1 MTSPFSILV
10 RLRTWARLY
19 DCMSDWIKLRVVN
32 SRRVDL
38 NCQSCLADWSSS
50 ELFISHLL
58 RWFVNLPRQVEK
70 ITFLNWNIHKNAKN
84 TFRIREEKMGAVSSA
99 PSDLSDYDEDPT
111 EATLIYET
119 VNIDE
124 IKKDAAKSLNPAKS
138 KKVLKR

>member
-1 MTSPFSILV
+1 
-10 RLRTWARLY
+10 
-19 DCMSDWIKLRVVN
+19 
-32 SRRVDL
+32 
-38 NCQSCLADWSSS
+38 
-50 ELFISHLL
+50 
-58 RWFVNLPRQVEK
+58 
-70 ITFLNWNIHKNAKN
+70 
-84 TFRIREEKMGAVSSA
+84 MGAVSSA